1 MAWYMEFW
9 LPIPTQEHNTETQPV
24 CTAQRLSTNKVG
36 IRWGERTL
44 ARSTRSYSAS
54 ASEFPRKVL
63 KVSERGDWD
72 WDLFGRDVGT
82 GIVQTT
88 AIYRKNSCQI
98 YIFPLLHPLSLSL
111 HYFLSFYVFT
121 FHWIHSIYMQCTAS
135 PFIFRGNVLN
145 QNRNITTYTYN
156 VFVYAYLATY
166 RILNY
171 SITFMINTSV

>member
-82 GIVQTT
+82 GIVQQYIGRT
-88 AIYRKNSCQI
+88 AAKS
-98 YIFPLLHPLSLSL
+98 IFFH
-111 HYFLSFYVFT
+111 FY
-121 FHWIHSIYMQCTAS
+121 IHSPCL
-135 PFIFRGNVLN
+135 F
-145 QNRNITTYTYN
+145 TTFCHSMFLLFTG
-156 VFVYAYLATY
+156 FTL
-166 RILNY
+166 
-171 SITFMINTSV
+171 SICSVQRHPSFSGEMF